1 MANLPR
7 GLETKP
13 VFDWDNRP
21 VGTIL
26 GSELD
31 PKTHDPRSLIIGLS
45 NDAREF
51 MGVDRETIELPFDLV
66 FGIRRDQVRL
76 SRGLTE
82 LLPELEAAMAQAAEQ
97 EAESGVL
104 EIQAPS

>member
-1 MANLPR
+1 MTNLTR

-45 NDAREF
+45 SDARDLL
-51 MGVDRETIELPFDLV
+51 GVDKETIELPFDYV

-76 SRGLTE
+76 SRGMQE
-82 LLPELEAAMAQAAEQ
+82 LAPDLQLPEPLDEMETSRIIEASPKA
-97 EAESGVL
+97 
-104 EIQAPS
+104 